1 MQNGIHQVI
10 QALSIEQEVGD
21 DLRVHVLNVQV
32 VYKKIKKK
40 ENENF
45 SGMKCVIIVVKF
57 ALESLNGYH

>member
-40 ENENF
+40 R
-45 SGMKCVIIVVKF
+45 MKTF
-57 ALESLNGYH
+57 LE